1 MAEIS
6 AGMVKELRE
15 MTGAGMM
22 DCKKALVACEGDMD
36 KAVVYLREKGLAK
49 AAKRSERE
57 ASEGVVD
64 SYIHGG
70 GRIGVLIEVNCET
83 DFVARNE
90 QFRTLVHKLAMQ
102 VAAANPSYVRREEV
116 PADVIAKEEQILL
129 AQAVNEGKPE
139 HIAAKI
145 VAGRMEKFFQESCL
159 MEQPFFRDQDKT
171 VQDVVN
177 DYIALI
183 GENIMVRRFCRFAI
197 GE

>member
-1 MAEIS
+1 
-6 AGMVKELRE
+6 MVKELRE

-90 QFRTLVHKLAMQ
+90 QFRTWSTNYHLGSQ
-102 VAAANPSYVRREEV
+102 PEYVRREEV

>member
-1 MAEIS
+1 
-6 AGMVKELRE
+6 MVKELRE

-90 QFRTLVHKLAMQ
+90 QFRTLVHELAMQ

>member
-49 AAKRSERE
+49 SAKRSERE
-57 ASEGVVD
+57 AS
-64 SYIHGG
+64 GG

-90 QFRTLVHKLAMQ
+90 QFRTLVHELAMQ

>member
-1 MAEIS
+1 MMSYGRDFSGYGERTTGNDRCRDDGLQESIG
-6 AGMVKELRE
+6 GMR
-15 MTGAGMM
+15 GRYGQ
-22 DCKKALVACEGDMD
+22 G
-36 KAVVYLREKGLAK
+36 
-49 AAKRSERE
+49 SE

-90 QFRTLVHKLAMQ
+90 QFRTLVHELAMQ

>member
-90 QFRTLVHKLAMQ
+90 QFRTLVHELAMQ